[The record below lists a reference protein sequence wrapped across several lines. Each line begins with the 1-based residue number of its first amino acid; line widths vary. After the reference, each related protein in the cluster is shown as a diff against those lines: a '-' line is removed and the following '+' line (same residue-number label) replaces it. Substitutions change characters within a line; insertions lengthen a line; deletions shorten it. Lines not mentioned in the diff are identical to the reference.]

1 MFNLF
6 FKKKD
11 RSQLNYW
18 EVDLMI
24 NTFKLLG
31 SDYKKFEEQ
40 ISKGIIKS
48 VRLYKQFPNYLSF
61 GLNVKLLNE
70 YEKKLESY
78 IEIRG
83 LSVFDTTSKSFI
95 PFSIECDN
103 GLILGYSMVKPINF
117 IPDLNNINVTNHIKI
132 QKGEGEFKKI
142 KFLFSKEE
150 LALINP
156 SEVYELDLEG
166 KTYYHL
172 KDIGDGDFLGIDIH
186 KNIYKITHDPF
197 EINIQTNELVDILK

>member
-6 FKKKD
+6 FKKKG
-11 RSQLNYW
+11 RSQLNDW
-18 EVDLMI
+18 EVDLML

-31 SDYKKFEEQ
+31 NNYKKFEVQ
-40 ISKGIIKS
+40 ITRGIIKS

-70 YEKKLESY
+70 YEKKLENY
-78 IEIRG
+78 FEIKG
-83 LSVFDTTSKSFI
+83 LSVFDITSKSFI

-103 GLILGYSMVKPINF
+103 GLVLGYTMLTPKNF
-117 IPDLNNINVTNHIKI
+117 MPDLKKINVTNHIKI
-132 QKGEGEFKKI
+132 KKGEDEFNKI

-172 KDIGDGDFLGIDIH
+172 IDIEDGNFLGIDIH

-197 EINIQTNELVDILK
+197 EINLQKNELLNLLK